1 MMPPSRAKSG
11 LNMLLSYDDEI
22 FFKNYERENYLMV
35 NLETGFGAGMNFEP
49 WKNIHRRLEPL
60 KRE

>member
-35 NLETGFGAGMNFEP
+35 NLETNSGAIMNLDHGKPFIVG
-49 WKNIHRRLEPL
+49 WNR
-60 KRE
+60 